1 MEDGMNRC
9 AAWISKYLTVTACAL
24 TLGLACT
31 AQATRT
37 ATDVP
42 DSHVDFYAGY
52 GYFQPIKSGING
64 YSYQRI
70 DNFNAT
76 SNLSFYFNHYI
87 GLQFE
92 GVYFSGNS
100 PRGAFGQCRAGACND
115 RDPIVYSGEA
125 GPVVRFPHGRW
136 IPYAHVLGGA
146 AKINGPILQKLTWGY
161 GLTFGGGVDY
171 VLPFDHNRF
180 ALRPIQADFQYSH
193 VNYGPLQPDGIE
205 GGVGNITNLKLSA
218 GIVAR
223 FGAPSTSRPVE
234 FGCTVQPA
242 SVFPGEPVVVNG
254 SVVNLSPNRHP
265 VYTWTTSGGKI
276 TPNDSSAT
284 INTAGLAPG
293 NYTAAGHLSWG
304 KKASEQA
311 QCSGPFTVKAYEP
324 PTITCSASPSTVTSG
339 GMVSISASGI
349 SPQNRPLTYSY
360 ATTAGQITG
369 SGPSATLATAGLVTS
384 NVTVTCNVVDD
395 LGQTASANTTVNVEK
410 PAAVIPPLPQ
420 QSSLCSLSFARSK
433 TQPARVDNEAKACL
447 DDIALTMQKQSD
459 AQLYIVAN
467 SAPGEKPQT
476 AAERALNIRQY
487 LTQEK
492 GVETGRIFVRTGD
505 ASGKTANTILVPA
518 GATFTEAGTQSID
531 EPSIKRRGQ
540 AYGRHRADPE
550 TAKHKHH
557 RAAHTSAPK
566 GDQNPK

>member
-1 MEDGMNRC
+1 MNYC
-9 AAWISKYLTVTACAL
+9 ASWISKSLTVAACAL
-24 TLGLACT
+24 TLGVACS

-42 DSHVDFYAGY
+42 DSKIDFYAGY
-52 GYFQPIKSGING
+52 GYFQPISSGING
-64 YSYQRI
+64 FSYQRI

-100 PRGAFGQCRAGACND
+100 PRGEFGQCRGPAPGACND
-115 RDPIVYSGEA
+115 RDPLVYSAEA

-136 IPYAHVLGGA
+136 IPYAHVLGGG

-171 VLPFDHNRF
+171 VLPYFHNF
-180 ALRPIQADFQYSH
+180 FSIRPIQADFQYSH
-193 VNYGPLQPDGIE
+193 VDYGPLQPDGIE
-205 GGVGNITNLKLSA
+205 GGVGNITNIKLSA

-223 FGAPSTSRPVE
+223 FGAPSNNRPVE

-242 SVFPGEPVVVNG
+242 SVFPGEPVVING

-265 VYTWTTSGGKI
+265 VFTWTTSGGKI

-284 INTAGLAPG
+284 INTTGLAPG
-293 NYTAAGHLSWG
+293 NYTAAGHLSYG

-324 PTITCSASPSTVTSG
+324 PTITCSASPSTVASS

-360 ATTAGQITG
+360 GTTAGQITG
-369 SGPSATLATAGLVTS
+369 SGPSATLATAGLTAS
-384 NVTVTCNVVDD
+384 TVTVTCNVVDD
-395 LGQTASANTTVNVEK
+395 LGQTASANTMVTVTTPLAPE
-410 PAAVIPPLPQ
+410 PRPLPQ
-420 QSSLCSLSFARSK
+420 ATQLCLQNPAPVSFAHSK
-433 TQPARVDNEAKACL
+433 ARVNNEAKACL
-447 DDIALTMQKQSD
+447 DDVALNLQRQSD
-459 AQLYIVAN
+459 AQLYIVAD
-467 SAPGEKPQT
+467 SEHGENAQI
-476 AAERALNIRQY
+476 AAERAMNIRQY
-487 LTQEK
+487 LTREK
-492 GVETGRIFVRTGD
+492 GVETGRIHVLTGTTP
-505 ASGKTANTILVPA
+505 GKTATETLVPA
-518 GATFTEAGTQSID
+518 GATFSEAGTNSID
-531 EPSIKRRGQ
+531 EASVKHHGQ
-540 AYGRHRADPE
+540 AYGPGDS
-550 TAKHKHH
+550 TKVY
-557 RAAHTSAPK
+557 APK
-566 GDQNPK
+566 PQHHHVRPASDPNPK